1 MSLLVVIYGVVSVV
15 DAHVSVKH
23 IARVR
28 FPTSPQTKE
37 YRCTTNTRKFY
48 VENAIGTGYLV
59 NC

>member
-37 YRCTTNTRKFY
+37 NK
-48 VENAIGTGYLV
+48 
-59 NC
+59 